1 MGYSVTTKRYRY
13 TEWVKF
19 LRKPV
24 YKPDWNTLIGT
35 ELYDH
40 LVDPEENIN
49 KANYR
54 SMINIKTQLQ
64 NLLHSGWRNA
74 AVGQQS
80 HVPNIFG

>member
-35 ELYDH
+35 ELYDQW
-40 LVDPEENIN
+40 LTRKKV
-49 KANYR
+49 
-54 SMINIKTQLQ
+54 
-64 NLLHSGWRNA
+64 
-74 AVGQQS
+74 
-80 HVPNIFG
+80 